1 MLVTLDLPPT
11 GRPNVI
17 TTIGDHMKFI
27 AILLSTICL
36 TIGAA
41 PAFADMAMHHAEAA
55 AFGHPGDAKKVDRT
69 ITITA
74 TEIEFDVKDITVKAG
89 ETVRFVL
96 INKGEQPH
104 ELSIGSADE
113 MAEHRQ
119 MMGEMDM
126 SEMQHDEGNSISTE
140 PGETKEL
147 IWQFGKAGA
156 YEFSCNYPGHTESGM
171 AGPLV
176 VK

>member
-1 MLVTLDLPPT
+1 MTNTKTSLSALLIASTFLV
-11 GRPNVI
+11 
-17 TTIGDHMKFI
+17 
-27 AILLSTICL
+27 
-36 TIGAA
+36 AA
-41 PAFADMAMHHAEAA
+41 PALANEGMMHHHTEAEAA
-55 AFGHPGDAKKVDRT
+55 AFGHPGEAKKVDRT

-74 TEIEFDVKDITVKAG
+74 TEIAFDVKNITVKAG
-89 ETVRFVL
+89 ETVRFVI

-119 MMGEMDM
+119 MMVDMAGMNM
-126 SEMQHDEGNSISTE
+126 SEMHHGEGNSVSTE

-147 IWQFGKAGA
+147 IWQFGKAGS
-156 YEFSCNYPGHTESGM
+156 YEFSCNYPGHSEIGM
-171 AGPLV
+171 TGPLV

>member
-1 MLVTLDLPPT
+1 MTSLSA
-11 GRPNVI
+11 
-17 TTIGDHMKFI
+17 F
-27 AILLSTICL
+27 LLASALFAT
-36 TIGAA
+36 A
-41 PAFADMAMHHAEAA
+41 PAIANEGAEHHHSKAEAA
-55 AFGHPGDAKKVDRT
+55 AFGHPGEVKKVDRT
-69 ITITA
+69 IKIIA
-74 TEIEFDVKDITVKAG
+74 TEIAFDVKDITVKAG

-119 MMGEMDM
+119 MMVDMAGMDM
-126 SEMQHDEGNSISTE
+126 SEMHHNEDNSVSTE

-147 IWQFGKAGA
+147 IWQFGKAGT
-156 YEFSCNYPGHTESGM
+156 YEFACNYPGHSEIGM
-171 AGPLV
+171 AGSLV

>member
-1 MLVTLDLPPT
+1 MNKTMNALV
-11 GRPNVI
+11 
-17 TTIGDHMKFI
+17 I
-27 AILLSTICL
+27 ASALLA
-36 TIGAA
+36 AA
-41 PAFADMAMHHAEAA
+41 PAIANEGAEHHHSEAEAA
-55 AFGHPGDAKKVDRT
+55 AFGKPGDAKKVDRT

-74 TEIEFDVKDITVKAG
+74 TEIEFDVKDVTVKAG

-104 ELSIGSADE
+104 ELSIGSTDE

-119 MMGEMDM
+119 MMVDMAGMDM
-126 SEMQHDEGNSISTE
+126 SQMHHGGGNSISTE

-147 IWQFGKAGA
+147 IWQFGKAGP
-156 YEFSCNYPGHTESGM
+156 YEFSCNYPGHSEIGM
-171 AGPLV
+171 TGPLM